1 MKRILIVDGDAE
13 LHDSF
18 SHLLRSHGN
27 HFKGEVAPSGEE
39 ALKLIESRP
48 FDLLI
53 ADLSLPRMSGGELL
67 TYARKKYPELKMIA
81 MRDPRKGGN
90 GFDAASLG
98 VAALLE
104 KPLDVSGLTEKIFT
118 SLNLNSGGQVRGIG
132 LSSFLQMLELEEKS
146 CTLKVSEDDKVG
158 YIHMQRGQ
166 LFAAETGDLRGLEA
180 AYNII
185 GWDQAAIEIDY
196 IPSKREREIHDSL
209 MTILMESQKR
219 KDESESQGSD
229 LRRFPRFSC
238 MVAVD
243 YDINDWSCQN
253 FVRNISLGGA
263 YIETQDPIALG
274 EIIQMNFSSANLR
287 NHLSVSGK
295 VVRRDA
301 NGFGVQFESL
311 SLQQI
316 EMLKLLMA

>member
-1 MKRILIVDGDAE
+1 MKRVLIVDSDAE

-18 SHLLRSHGN
+18 SHLLKSHGN

-39 ALKLIESRP
+39 ALRLIESRP

-53 ADLSLPRMSGGELL
+53 TDLALPRMSGRELL
-67 TYARKKYPELKMIA
+67 AYAQQKHPELKLIA
-81 MRDPRKGGN
+81 MRDPRKGVN

-104 KPLDVSGLTEKIFT
+104 KPLDVSGLAEKIFT
-118 SLNLNSGGQVRGIG
+118 SLGINCGGQVRGIS

-146 CTLKVSEDDKVG
+146 CTLRVSEDKRVG
-158 YIHMQRGQ
+158 SLHMQHGQ
-166 LFAAETGDLRGLEA
+166 LVAAETGDLRGVDA
-180 AYNII
+180 AYDII

-196 IPSKREREIHDSL
+196 IPRKCEREIQESL
-209 MTILMESQKR
+209 MNILMESQRR
-219 KDESESQGSD
+219 KDESENQERD
-229 LRRFPRFSC
+229 LRRFPRFNC

-263 YIETQDPIALG
+263 YIETQDPITVG
-274 EIIQMNFSSANLR
+274 ETIQLNFSSANLR

-301 NGFGVQFESL
+301 NGFGVQFETL
-311 SLQQI
+311 DLQQI
-316 EMLKLLMA
+316 EMVKLLMK

>member
-1 MKRILIVDGDAE
+1 MKRILIVDGDAG

-18 SHLLRSHGN
+18 SHLLKSHGT

-39 ALKLIESRP
+39 ALRLIESRP

-53 ADLSLPRMSGGELL
+53 TDLSLPRMSGKELL
-67 TYARKKYPELKMIA
+67 AYAREKHPGLKLIA
-81 MRDPRKGGN
+81 MRDPRQGAN
-90 GFDAASLG
+90 GFDAASFG

-118 SLNLNSGGQVRGIG
+118 SLNLNCGGQVRGIS

-146 CTLKVSEDDKVG
+146 CTLTVSEDDRVG
-158 YIHMQRGQ
+158 FLHMQQGQ
-166 LFAAETGDLRGLEA
+166 LVAAETGDLRGVDA
-180 AYNII
+180 AYRIM

-196 IPSKREREIHDSL
+196 IPRKHDREIQESL
-209 MTILMESQKR
+209 MNILMESQRR
-219 KDESESQGSD
+219 KDESENQGRD
-229 LRRFPRFSC
+229 LRRFPRFTC

-253 FVRNISLGGA
+253 LVRNISLGGA
-263 YIETQDPIALG
+263 YIETQDPITVG

-287 NHLSVSGK
+287 NHLSVSAK

-301 NGFGVQFESL
+301 NGFGVQFETL
-311 SLQQI
+311 DRQQI
-316 EMLKLLMA
+316 EMVKLLMG

>member
-67 TYARKKYPELKMIA
+67 TYARKKYPGLKLIA
-81 MRDPRKGGN
+81 MRDPRKGSN

-158 YIHMQRGQ
+158 YIYMQRGQ

-196 IPSKREREIHDSL
+196 IPSKRENEIHESL

-219 KDESESQGSD
+219 KDESESQGRD
-229 LRRFPRFSC
+229 LRRFPRFNC

-263 YIETQDPIALG
+263 YIETQDPITLG

-311 SLQQI
+311 NLQQI
-316 EMLKLLMA
+316 EMLKLLMT